1 MNILRIVYDW
11 PDENVITEG
20 LAPAPYELSVSQAKL
35 GHKIY
40 VLCGNLNGKNIKSRR
55 FHYKLENGAIEVF
68 NLPRGIKQFGP
79 FLSTSLFV
87 LPYYFY
93 LKLTKKI
100 DLVHSQG
107 HLGVW
112 LLLYKYIFG
121 FIDKTPLI
129 GHIHITAKGRE
140 QKILEQG
147 IKLGF
152 WTKYFEYPMHKL
164 SDSLTG
170 KIANQ
175 VVTVSKDNFV
185 ELKNLYG
192 YDLAKVH
199 LLESGVDTKRFSRG
213 GEKKETSFE
222 KNAIILGNIG
232 RLSKRKNID
241 VIVESLKFLPD
252 NYKLALWGK
261 WEVGFDKVVNKVI
274 DQNKLS
280 LRVKY
285 LGPVSYFEID
295 KAYRAIDIFLLPSSY
310 EGLPKVVVEALSTG
324 CKSIASGFTMD
335 KEVPNMYFLEKI
347 DAKVLADL
355 ILKVSKNPDEYEG
368 ARKVIEK
375 YYSWD
380 SKAFDLE
387 KIYAKVITKDRITNS

>member
-40 VLCGNLNGKNIKSRR
+40 VLCGNLNGKNIKAGK
-55 FHYKLENGAIEVF
+55 FHYSLEEGKIEVF
-68 NLPRGIKQFGP
+68 NLPRAINKLGP
-79 FLSTSLFV
+79 FLSTSIFV

-93 LKLTKKI
+93 LKASKQI
-100 DLVHSQG
+100 DLIHNQG

-112 LLLYKYIFG
+112 LLLYKYLFG
-121 FIDKTPLI
+121 FIDRTPVL

-147 IKLGF
+147 KPIDF
-152 WTKYFEYPMHKL
+152 WTKYFEYPIHKM

-170 KIANQ
+170 KVCEEI
-175 VVTVSKDNFV
+175 VTVGKENIDELHTMYGIDKSKIT
-185 ELKNLYG
+185 
-192 YDLAKVH
+192 
-199 LLESGVDTKRFSRG
+199 LLESGVDTKRFSRK
-213 GEKKETSFE
+213 GEINKTGFD
-222 KNAIILGNIG
+222 KNDIVLGNIG

-241 VIVESLKFLPD
+241 VIVESLEFLPEK
-252 NYKLALWGK
+252 YKLVLWGK
-261 WEVGFDKVVNKVI
+261 WDGEFESEVQKIIKQKN
-274 DQNKLS
+274 LTS
-280 LRVKY
+280 RVKY

-295 KAYRAIDIFLLPSSY
+295 KAYRAIDLFLLPSSY
-310 EGLPKVVVEALSTG
+310 EGLPKVVVEALSIG
-324 CKSIASGFTMD
+324 CKAIASGFTMD
-335 KEVPNMYFLEKI
+335 KDVPNMHFLDKI
-347 DAKVLADL
+347 DAKTLADL
-355 ILKVSKNPDEYEG
+355 ILKVSKKPDEYDG

-380 SKAFDLE
+380 SKASDLE
-387 KIYAKVITKDRITNS
+387 KIYAKIVKKIR